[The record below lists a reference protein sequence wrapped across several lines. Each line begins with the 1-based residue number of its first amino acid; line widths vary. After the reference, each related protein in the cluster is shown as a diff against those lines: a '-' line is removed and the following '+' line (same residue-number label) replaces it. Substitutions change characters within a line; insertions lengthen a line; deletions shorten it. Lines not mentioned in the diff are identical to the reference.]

1 MLRGK
6 FGLRAEDIS
15 MAWLWSKFTL
25 RRQIKGAEARQEKLG
40 YPRESYEP
48 FYAELRR
55 RIEAQGGRV
64 FIDRPAGRLSR
75 VDGRLAVTAGAPD
88 SFRRGH
94 DPRDFEPAGD
104 PQRYDAVIATVP
116 SDVFVQL
123 LDDGLADEIGEDYLG
138 KVRSAEYHSALC
150 LLLELD
156 RQFTP
161 FYWTNVADPRLP
173 FIGLIEQTNLIP
185 PERYGGR
192 RFLYVAN
199 YVDHDDPL
207 LSLSMDELLDHY
219 EEGLRLAN
227 PGWSRAWI
235 KNAWLHREP
244 AAQPIVTAGHRD
256 RMPALRTPADG
267 LLLANTQQI
276 YPEDR
281 GTNYSVRLG
290 DQVAAE
296 IEG

>member
-1 MLRGK
+1 
-6 FGLRAEDIS
+6 
-15 MAWLWSKFTL
+15 
-25 RRQIKGAEARQEKLG
+25 
-40 YPRESYEP
+40 
-48 FYAELRR
+48 
-55 RIEAQGGRV
+55 
-64 FIDRPAGRLSR
+64 
-75 VDGRLAVTAGAPD
+75 
-88 SFRRGH
+88 
-94 DPRDFEPAGD
+94 
-104 PQRYDAVIATVP
+104 
-116 SDVFVQL
+116 
-123 LDDGLADEIGEDYLG
+123 
-138 KVRSAEYHSALC
+138 
-150 LLLELD
+150 
-156 RQFTP
+156 
-161 FYWTNVADPRLP
+161 
-173 FIGLIEQTNLIP
+173 
-185 PERYGGR
+185 
-192 RFLYVAN
+192 VAN